1 MRNGVAGSRLTDL
14 GAISAACTVTIGAA
28 KVCHCADIYTGT
40 ERGVVGAGFNFIMVA
55 NDFGET
61 VESLLCRRW
70 AIFAKLKAASCI
82 KSCKFALKNAS
93 NESEGS
99 KFLHKNKR
107 GIISLNK
114 NLAKYRA

>member
-40 ERGVVGAGFNFIMVA
+40 ERGVVGADFNLITVA
-55 NDFGET
+55 NDFAGD
-61 VESLLCRRW
+61 CRI
-70 AIFAKLKAASCI
+70 ALVQTLGNICKLKATSCI

-93 NESEGS
+93 NKSEVS
-99 KFLHKNKR
+99 KFLHKNKLC
-107 GIISLNK
+107 ITSLNK
-114 NLAKYRA
+114 NLAK

>member
-1 MRNGVAGSRLTDL
+1 MTDL
-14 GAISAACTVTIGAA
+14 SAISAACTVTIGAA

-82 KSCKFALKNAS
+82 KSCKFALKMQVTKA
-93 NESEGS
+93 
-99 KFLHKNKR
+99 R
-107 GIISLNK
+107 GVNSYIKTSV
-114 NLAKYRA
+114 A